1 MYKILFYLL
10 IFIFFSC
17 QNNNYEITV
26 VENDN
31 VNKEFLQKANNPEK
45 ALISMYLFAYGNE
58 CKINTS
64 SVKCKILKSL
74 NIGNECNTKHVEFLK
89 QWFATNRL
97 MLIKL
102 QNCPNLPYNFAI
114 QNQIEEIGII
124 KQNDTLTI
132 LFNVKGV
139 NQSQEKTWDITQKD
153 SYIIM
158 NETLVKI

>member
-1 MYKILFYLL
+1 MYKILFFIL
-10 IFIFFSC
+10 IFTLFAC
-17 QNNNYEITV
+17 QNNNYEATV
-26 VENDN
+26 AKNN
-31 VNKEFLQKANNPEK
+31 NINTEFLQKTDDAEK
-45 ALISMYLFAYGNE
+45 ALICMYLFAYGNE

-64 SVKCKILKSL
+64 SVKCEILKSL
-74 NIGNECNTKHVEFLK
+74 NIDNECNSKHVEFLK
-89 QWFATNRL
+89 QWFITNKL